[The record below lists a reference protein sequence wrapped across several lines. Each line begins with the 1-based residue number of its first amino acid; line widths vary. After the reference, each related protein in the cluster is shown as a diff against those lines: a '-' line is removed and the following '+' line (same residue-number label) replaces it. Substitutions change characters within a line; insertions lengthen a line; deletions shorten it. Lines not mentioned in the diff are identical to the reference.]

1 MAKRARASRSAH
13 RPGGQGPT
21 RTKQTVDPSS
31 AAVDATPEGASDTGN
46 DLVGEAIE
54 AQYDQLPVGDT
65 ALAAPPRRTRQD
77 RRRAKSRPDDLTA
90 RASAEDVWVR
100 EDLRRIGIVSVI
112 LVVGLAL
119 AWVLFV
125 PLDLLGLY

>member
-31 AAVDATPEGASDTGN
+31 PAVDDTPGGVADAAY
-46 DLVGEAIE
+46 DLTGEAIE
-54 AQYDQLPVGDT
+54 AQYEEVPLGGT
-65 ALAAPPRRTRQD
+65 AVAAPPRRTRQD
-77 RRRAKSRPDDLTA
+77 RRRAKSRPDDLAA

-112 LVVGLAL
+112 LVAGLAI

>member
-1 MAKRARASRSAH
+1 MAKRARASRSTH

-21 RTKQTVDPSS
+21 RTKQTADASS
-31 AAVDATPEGASDTGN
+31 AAVDTDPESVTDAGY
-46 DLVGEAIE
+46 DLSGEAIE
-54 AQYDQLPVGDT
+54 AQYNEV
-65 ALAAPPRRTRQD
+65 ALESAAVAASPRRTRQD

-100 EDLRRIGIVSVI
+100 EDLRRIGIVSAI
-112 LVVGLAL
+112 LVAGLAI